1 MRAPTATARINS
13 PIGVISMTA
22 TDAALTGIRIL
33 PRERGEM
40 LAGDHA
46 VLVSV
51 VDQMRAYFEG
61 RLTRFDLRLAPSE
74 SEEGALLRAGIASI
88 PYGETRTY
96 GAIAAETGSI
106 ARAVGQ
112 ACKTNPFPIV
122 IPCHRVVSTSG
133 PEYYSGGDGPRTK
146 TWLNDFE
153 YDHLPQERRTRLL

>member
-22 TDAALTGIRIL
+22 TYAALTSIRIL
-33 PRERGEM
+33 PREIGEM
-40 LAGDHA
+40 LANDHP
-46 VLVSV
+46 VLVAV
-51 VDQMRAYFEG
+51 VRQMRAYFAGE
-61 RLTRFDLRLAPSE
+61 LMCFDLPLAPLD
-74 SEEGALLRAGIASI
+74 SEEGALLRHGIASI

-96 GAIAAETGSI
+96 GALAAETGSI

-153 YDHLPQERRTRLL
+153 YDHLPPERRTRLL